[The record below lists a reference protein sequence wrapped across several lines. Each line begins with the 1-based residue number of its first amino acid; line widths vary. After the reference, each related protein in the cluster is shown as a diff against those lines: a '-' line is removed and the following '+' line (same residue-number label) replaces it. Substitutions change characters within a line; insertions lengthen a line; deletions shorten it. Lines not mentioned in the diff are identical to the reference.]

1 MENIFEKDINI
12 DEYKPESRG
21 VQAYKRLSLLIGI
34 FIIYTVSFEFL
45 TYFWLIKKNIFNIYL
60 QPRAY
65 LFVGIGVF
73 CICLSVLNLVLYLGI
88 TRVLENCTIEEKL
101 DYNFCVYK
109 KSKRKKNN
117 NVLTAIA
124 CNYARMG
131 NKEGCAQALS
141 LLSKEYHPKIL
152 TDLKKWIESDEATF
166 DISLLK
172 LRKRGA
178 GATASSFMLLI
189 IAVGVFSSCL
199 SSSDIIYSG
208 LSDSIISII
217 GIIQAGAWLYI
228 TMYIIGFLI
237 YILGRNS
244 IFTGAHFLRN
254 YRAGIMLIAILI
266 LLFYCSINPIVQY
279 TFESKPEENDSSTEY
294 SSDIYNED
302 SYDYDYGNDYDYDYE
317 ESYDDS
323 YPAEIDIMNE
333 MIVLCNYLQKNGV
346 IDDFKVELGYSAKG
360 DVKGTV
366 AEDSDYVYVL
376 YDNGT
381 KEDENGNECIELVLE
396 AEPLDDSGNSLG
408 QQEAKLMGFYLVNL
422 STDEVIDEHKTTW

>member
-1 MENIFEKDINI
+1 
-12 DEYKPESRG
+12 
-21 VQAYKRLSLLIGI
+21 
-34 FIIYTVSFEFL
+34 
-45 TYFWLIKKNIFNIYL
+45 
-60 QPRAY
+60 
-65 LFVGIGVF
+65 
-73 CICLSVLNLVLYLGI
+73 
-88 TRVLENCTIEEKL
+88 
-101 DYNFCVYK
+101 
-109 KSKRKKNN
+109 
-117 NVLTAIA
+117 
-124 CNYARMG
+124 
-131 NKEGCAQALS
+131 
-141 LLSKEYHPKIL
+141 
-152 TDLKKWIESDEATF
+152 
-166 DISLLK
+166 
-172 LRKRGA
+172 
-178 GATASSFMLLI
+178 MLLI
-189 IAVGVFSSCL
+189 IAVGVFSSCF

-244 IFTGAHFLRN
+244 IFTGAYFLRN

-279 TFESKPEENDSSTEY
+279 NFESKPEENDSSTEI

-366 AEDSDYVYVL
+366 AQDSDYVYVL